1 MSKNKFIRKKEHT
14 IKSAVINI
22 ILLLGLGYALLQQDL
37 NIDGTTRINNPTW
50 NIYWNNVQVSSGS
63 VSASTPVIDTSKTS
77 VSYTV
82 TLNEPGD
89 FYEFTVDAVNAG
101 TIDGMIEEISSKLNG
116 VTITNLPTYLNYT
129 ISYSD
134 GAKLKNNQLLTAG
147 TTETYKVRIEYKKNI
162 SASDLPTTNQS
173 LSFEFSVKYRQATSA
188 AIEIDHPSQ
197 FELDSWETI
206 VENIQSNNTSMYNVG
221 DTKEVDLGSLGTHTL
236 RITNK
241 STPTD
246 CSSSSYSQSACGFVL
261 EFTTSILSRAMN
273 SSNTNTGG
281 WESSGVRTY
290 VNSTVYNALPAEV
303 QDVIVE
309 TLVVSG
315 HGSDESSNFTT
326 TDKLYLLSLKEIGI
340 NYSRDSARSNTRVTD
355 YYSANNN
362 NASRIKYDRSGNAVY
377 WWLRTPSSNSSNYFY
392 TATNTGSYSD
402 VSPTTNR
409 GVAPAFRIG

>member
-134 GAKLKNNQLLTAG
+134 GAQLKNNQLLAAG

-173 LSFEFSVKYRQATSA
+173 LSFEFSVKYRQATSS

-206 VENIQSNNTSMYNVG
+206 VENVQSNNTSMYNVG

-246 CSSSSYSQSACGFVL
+246 CSNSGYSQSACGFVL

-273 SSNTNTGG
+273 SSSTNTGG
-281 WESSGVRTY
+281 WQSSGVRTY
-290 VNSTVYNALPAEV
+290 VNSTVYNALPAEL
-303 QDVIVE
+303 QDVIVD
-309 TLVVSG
+309 TTVVSG

-355 YYSANNN
+355 YYSTNNN
-362 NASRIKYDRSGNAVY
+362 NASRVKYDTNENAVY

-392 TATNTGSYSD
+392 TVTNTGSYSD